1 MLPTHSL
8 WLLLLIFSQ
17 RDVCPC
23 CASNAAAAGEGQEV
37 HCSGYEAALSPSV
50 NLRRVVWHYKP
61 ASGPVPFYTYI
72 IDYNY
77 DTKLTDTLP
86 GTHLSDRIKI
96 LTEGNSKNSLFIKS
110 FNASDGGTYTCKI
123 YGDGFKL
130 LYTTSV
136 TLPMAKG
143 SVFPLILG
151 AAAAAALF
159 VVVTSIII
167 ICCCVRKRHK
177 VARKGTEEN
186 TYTHLRG
193 HDPNKAGTEESHYE
207 MIDVHGER
215 DTTQGAEQGSEHGHD
230 TPYESLKQ
238 HVVNE
243 GAYETLAPTA
253 KDPAAHRSP
262 DSPSSS

>member
-1 MLPTHSL
+1 M
-8 WLLLLIFSQ
+8 
-17 RDVCPC
+17 
-23 CASNAAAAGEGQEV
+23 
-37 HCSGYEAALSPSV
+37 
-50 NLRRVVWHYKP
+50 WHYKP

-77 DTKLTDTLP
+77 DTKLTDMLP

-110 FNASDGGTYTCKI
+110 FNASDDGTYTCKI

-159 VVVTSIII
+159 VVVTSIVI

-186 TYTHLRG
+186 NYTNLRV

-215 DTTQGAEQGSEHGHD
+215 DSTQGAEKGSEHGHD
-230 TPYESLKQ
+230 TPYEPLKQ
-238 HVVNE
+238 HVVTE
-243 GAYETLAPTA
+243 GAYETIAPTG
-253 KDPAAHRSP
+253 KDPAAPGGP